1 MVVIKVIAKNSFQLS
16 LIQDDDVIQTF
27 SADRS
32 DNAFD
37 IGVLPW

>member
-1 MVVIKVIAKNSFQLS
+1 MVVIKVIAKNPFQMA
-16 LIQDDDVIQTF
+16 LIQNDDMIQTF
-27 SADRS
+27 SVDRS